1 MGLGFAADHPFWLA
15 LRRLRRPPLF
25 WPGVAPLSESSVD
38 RVPMTPRGYSL
49 LEEELR
55 RLRAEDRPRIVREI
69 ETARAHGDISEN
81 AEYHAAKERQGQI
94 EARLRQL
101 EDRLARAQ
109 VIDPREQSGERV
121 VFGATVV
128 LVDVESEERTT
139 YTIVGEDEAD
149 VGQGMISVTSPV
161 ARAIMG
167 REEGANVQV
176 RVPKGMRELSI
187 LEVRFEQG

>member
-1 MGLGFAADHPFWLA
+1 
-15 LRRLRRPPLF
+15 
-25 WPGVAPLSESSVD
+25 
-38 RVPMTPRGYSL
+38 MTPRGYAL

-55 RLRAEDRPRIVREI
+55 RLRAEERPRIVREI

-109 VIDPREQSGERV
+109 VIDPRQQSGERV

-128 LVDVESEERTT
+128 LVDIESEERTT
-139 YTIVGEDEAD
+139 YTIVGEDEAN
-149 VGQGMISVTSPV
+149 VAQGMISVTSPV

-167 REEGANVQV
+167 REEGASVQV

-187 LEVRFEQG
+187 LEVRFELG

>member
-1 MGLGFAADHPFWLA
+1 
-15 LRRLRRPPLF
+15 
-25 WPGVAPLSESSVD
+25 
-38 RVPMTPRGYSL
+38 MTPRGYAL

-69 ETARAHGDISEN
+69 EAARAHGDISEN
-81 AEYHAAKERQGQI
+81 AEYHAAKDRQGQI

-101 EDRLARAQ
+101 EDRMARAQ

-121 VFGATVV
+121 TFGATVV
-128 LVDVESEERTT
+128 LVDTESAERTT

-149 VGQGMISVTSPV
+149 VNQGMISVTSPV

-167 REEGANVQV
+167 REEGASVKVQ
-176 RVPKGMRELSI
+176 VPKGTRELEI
-187 LEVRFEQG
+187 LEVRFESA

>member
-1 MGLGFAADHPFWLA
+1 
-15 LRRLRRPPLF
+15 
-25 WPGVAPLSESSVD
+25 
-38 RVPMTPRGYSL
+38 MTPRGYAL

-55 RLRAEDRPRIVREI
+55 RLRAEERPRIVREI

-128 LVDVESEERTT
+128 LIDNESAERTT

-167 REEGANVQV
+167 REEGSSVQV
-176 RVPKGMRELSI
+176 RVPKGMRELEI
-187 LEVRFEQG
+187 LEVRFELG

>member
-1 MGLGFAADHPFWLA
+1 
-15 LRRLRRPPLF
+15 
-25 WPGVAPLSESSVD
+25 
-38 RVPMTPRGYSL
+38 MTPRGYAL

-69 ETARAHGDISEN
+69 EVARAHGDISEN

-128 LVDVESEERTT
+128 LVDIESEERIT

-149 VGQGMISVTSPV
+149 VNQGMISVTSPV

-167 REEGANVQV
+167 REEGASVQV
-176 RVPKGMRELSI
+176 RVPKGMRELEI
-187 LEVRFEQG
+187 LEVRFELA

>member
-1 MGLGFAADHPFWLA
+1 
-15 LRRLRRPPLF
+15 
-25 WPGVAPLSESSVD
+25 
-38 RVPMTPRGYSL
+38 MTPRGYAQ

-55 RLRAEDRPRIVREI
+55 RLRAEERPRIVREI
-69 ETARAHGDISEN
+69 EVARAHGDISEN

-109 VIDPREQSGERV
+109 IIDPTQQSGDRV
-121 VFGATVV
+121 IFGATVV
-128 LVDVESEERTT
+128 LADVESEERIT

-149 VGQGMISVTSPV
+149 VNRGMISVTSPV

-167 REEGANVQV
+167 REEGSSVQV
-176 RVPKGMRELSI
+176 RVPKGTRELEI
-187 LEVRFEQG
+187 LEIRFPAA

>member
-1 MGLGFAADHPFWLA
+1 
-15 LRRLRRPPLF
+15 
-25 WPGVAPLSESSVD
+25 
-38 RVPMTPRGYSL
+38 MTPRGYAL

-69 ETARAHGDISEN
+69 ELARAHGDISEN

-128 LVDVESEERTT
+128 LVDIESDERIT

-149 VGQGMISVTSPV
+149 VNQGMISVTSPV

-167 REEGANVQV
+167 REEGASVQV
-176 RVPKGMRELSI
+176 RVPKGMRALEI
-187 LEVRFEQG
+187 LEVRFELA

>member
-1 MGLGFAADHPFWLA
+1 
-15 LRRLRRPPLF
+15 
-25 WPGVAPLSESSVD
+25 
-38 RVPMTPRGYSL
+38 MTPRGYAL

-55 RLRAEDRPRIVREI
+55 RLRAEERPRIVREI
-69 ETARAHGDISEN
+69 ETARANGDISEN

-167 REEGANVQV
+167 REEGSSVQV
-176 RVPKGMRELSI
+176 RVPKGMRELEI
-187 LEVRFEQG
+187 LEVRFELG

>member
-1 MGLGFAADHPFWLA
+1 M
-15 LRRLRRPPLF
+15 
-25 WPGVAPLSESSVD
+25 SD
-38 RVPMTPRGYSL
+38 RVPMTRQGYERL
-49 LEEELR
+49 QEELK
-55 RLRAEDRPRIVREI
+55 RLKSVDRLVNVREI

-81 AEYHAAKERQGQI
+81 AEYHAAKERQGQV

-109 VIDPREQSGERV
+109 VIDPRAQSGERV

-128 LVDVESEERTT
+128 LIDVESEERIT

-167 REEGANVQV
+167 REEGASVQV
-176 RVPKGMRELSI
+176 RVPKGMRELEI
-187 LEVRFEQG
+187 LEVRFELG

>member
-1 MGLGFAADHPFWLA
+1 M
-15 LRRLRRPPLF
+15 
-25 WPGVAPLSESSVD
+25 D
-38 RVPMTPRGYSL
+38 RVPMTPRGHGL

-55 RLRAEDRPRIVREI
+55 RLRAEERPRIVREI
-69 ETARAHGDISEN
+69 EEARAHGDISEN

-109 VIDPREQSGERV
+109 IIDPTEQSGDRV
-121 VFGATVV
+121 IFGATVV
-128 LVDVESEERTT
+128 LSDVESDERIT

-149 VGQGMISVTSPV
+149 VNQGMISVTSPV

-167 REEGANVQV
+167 REEGSCVQV
-176 RVPKGMRELSI
+176 RVPKGTRELEI
-187 LEVRFEQG
+187 LEIRFATG

>member
-1 MGLGFAADHPFWLA
+1 
-15 LRRLRRPPLF
+15 
-25 WPGVAPLSESSVD
+25 
-38 RVPMTPRGYSL
+38 MTPRGYAL

-69 ETARAHGDISEN
+69 EVARAHGDISEN

-94 EARLRQL
+94 EARLRLL

-121 VFGATVV
+121 TFGATVV
-128 LVDVESEERTT
+128 LIDIESEERTT

-149 VGQGMISVTSPV
+149 VSQGMISVTSPV

-167 REEGANVQV
+167 REEGASVQV
-176 RVPKGMRELSI
+176 RVPKGMRALEI
-187 LEVRFEQG
+187 LEIRFGLA

>member
-1 MGLGFAADHPFWLA
+1 
-15 LRRLRRPPLF
+15 
-25 WPGVAPLSESSVD
+25 
-38 RVPMTPRGYSL
+38 MTPRGQAL
-49 LEEELR
+49 LEEELK
-55 RLRAEDRPRIVREI
+55 RLRSEERPRIVREI

-109 VIDPREQSGERV
+109 VIDPAEQSGDRV
-121 VFGATVV
+121 VFGATVM
-128 LVDVESEERTT
+128 LSAVESVERIT

-149 VGQGMISVTSPV
+149 VNQGMISVTSPV

-167 REEGANVQV
+167 REQGSSVQV
-176 RVPKGMRELSI
+176 RVPKGTRELEI
-187 LEVRFEQG
+187 LEIRFATG

>member
-1 MGLGFAADHPFWLA
+1 
-15 LRRLRRPPLF
+15 
-25 WPGVAPLSESSVD
+25 
-38 RVPMTPRGYSL
+38 MTPRGYAL
-49 LEEELR
+49 LDEELR

-69 ETARAHGDISEN
+69 EIARAHGDISEN

-101 EDRLARAQ
+101 EDRMARAQ

-128 LVDVESEERTT
+128 LIDVESEERTT

-149 VGQGMISVTSPV
+149 VNQGMISVTSPV

-167 REEGANVQV
+167 REEGASVQV
-176 RVPKGMRELSI
+176 RVPKGMRELEI
-187 LEVRFEQG
+187 LEVRFELA

>member
-1 MGLGFAADHPFWLA
+1 
-15 LRRLRRPPLF
+15 
-25 WPGVAPLSESSVD
+25 
-38 RVPMTPRGYSL
+38 MTPRGYAL

-55 RLRAEDRPRIVREI
+55 RLRAEERPRIVREI
-69 ETARAHGDISEN
+69 ESARAHGDISEN

-109 VIDPREQSGERV
+109 VIDPRQQSGERV

-139 YTIVGEDEAD
+139 YTIVGEDEAN
-149 VGQGMISVTSPV
+149 VAQGMISITSPV

-167 REEGANVQV
+167 REEGASVQV
-176 RVPKGMRELSI
+176 RVPKGMRQLSI
-187 LEVRFEQG
+187 LEVRFELG

>member
-1 MGLGFAADHPFWLA
+1 
-15 LRRLRRPPLF
+15 
-25 WPGVAPLSESSVD
+25 
-38 RVPMTPRGYSL
+38 MTPRGYAL

-55 RLRAEDRPRIVREI
+55 RLRAEERPRIVREI

-128 LVDVESEERTT
+128 LVDVESDERIT

-149 VGQGMISVTSPV
+149 VGQGLISVTSPV

-167 REEGANVQV
+167 REEGASVQV
-176 RVPKGMRELSI
+176 RVPKGTRELEI
-187 LEVRFEQG
+187 LEVRFELA